1 MYAISDNVGLLSS
14 PENSDI
20 IQNKIPEV
28 AINVDRIINMVY
40 SIIYS

>member
-1 MYAISDNVGLLSS
+1 MYAISDNIGLLSS

-20 IQNKIPEV
+20 IQNKNPEV

-40 SIIYS
+40 DIIYS